1 MANRMQA
8 IDRVIRG
15 RRVVITLALV
25 LLAILFLAWFDGG
38 EEALHPI
45 EQEVA
50 LPAAANTASTTA
62 PATAPAS
69 EGTR

>member
-50 LPAAANTASTTA
+50 LPEKANATASNTATTTA
-62 PATAPAS
+62 P
-69 EGTR
+69 EGTS

>member
-50 LPAAANTASTTA
+50 LPKEAHATAANTVATT
-62 PATAPAS
+62 AS